1 MLRLHLVQV
10 LVLSNKSQQFSKLK
24 PKPKVKKIVFSFSS
38 ICLLLI
44 LALNSLV
51 NAIAAMQQQQA
62 VLAAVQAQ
70 QAAAIQGQ
78 TTATYTAGPTAYHNK
93 SNLINPIQQPQQ
105 QIIYQAA
112 PQPASA
118 SAANKV
124 CLYLLF
130 SISYFFN

>member
-1 MLRLHLVQV
+1 M
-10 LVLSNKSQQFSKLK
+10 
-24 PKPKVKKIVFSFSS
+24 
-38 ICLLLI
+38 
-44 LALNSLV
+44 
-51 NAIAAMQQQQA
+51 
-62 VLAAVQAQ
+62 QAQ
-70 QAAAIQGQ
+70 QAASIQGQ

-124 CLYLLF
+124 CFFVFAILHYLFL
-130 SISYFFN
+130 